1 MKTVQKLT
9 GLLLAALLLVSGSAV
24 SAERIPVVAS
34 FSILAD
40 IVSNVGGERV
50 AVSML
55 VGPDQDAHVFEPAPS
70 DVKKIA
76 RAKLVVINGLGF
88 EGWIER
94 LANAAAYHGVIAVAS
109 DGIQPR
115 QRPGHGNNAA
125 LRPDP
130 HAWQDPV
137 NVMTYTRNIVSA
149 LSRVDPAG
157 SEIYKANGAKYLHQ
171 LAQLDDWAQAQFAQ
185 ISGTQRTVI
194 TSHDAFE
201 YFGAHYGV
209 RFLAA
214 QGVSTESE
222 PSARDIA
229 ALIRQMKQQHV
240 KALFFENMSNPQ
252 LLQQISNE
260 VGVAPGG
267 KLYADALSPPNGD
280 APTYLRMMR
289 YNITQILA
297 RLRLN

>member
-1 MKTVQKLT
+1 VNTVQKLV
-9 GLLLAALLLVSGSAV
+9 GLLLAALLLVSGSAMSV
-24 SAERIPVVAS
+24 ERIPVVAR

-76 RAKLVVINGLGF
+76 QAKLVVINGLGF

-115 QRPGHGNNAA
+115 QRPGRGKNAA

-149 LSRVDPAG
+149 LSKVDPAG

-185 ISGTQRTVI
+185 ISGAQRTVI

-267 KLYADALSPPNGD
+267 KLYADALSPPSGD

-289 YNITQILA
+289 YNMTQILG